1 MGGELYV
8 FIRCTFNEH
17 LALAICDSFLLPKVG
32 GLFLLHFRGGP
43 SEAQSGN
50 QPASDSW
57 IVEAHTEAHKSVSGS
72 LTPDCVTPKHIPLP
86 GTSYTPKHCVHVACR
101 WGNGPKDINRDHS
114 GTRGPLQLTHF
125 VSSAN
130 SHGPFCC
137 FPNLKFI

>member
-72 LTPDCVTPKHIPLP
+72 LTPDCVTPKHIPLQATHP
-86 GTSYTPKHCVHVACR
+86 NTACMSLAV
-101 WGNGPKDINRDHS
+101 GVTGPKIS
-114 GTRGPLQLTHF
+114 TGTTAALEGPYSSPTLCHLLTHMDR
-125 VSSAN
+125 SAA
-130 SHGPFCC
+130 FQ
-137 FPNLKFI
+137 I